1 MVGGDDYSRSMVEL
15 RSLSPSRANDFM
27 QCPMLY
33 RFRVVDKLPEPP
45 SLAALKGSLV
55 HAVLEDLFA
64 LPAADRTPS
73 AAQSML
79 PAAWSRLLA
88 KDPSVDQLFSGPDER
103 TAWLESASS
112 LVGTYFTLEYPGGV
126 QTEDRELFVET
137 QLDGGLKLRGFIDRV
152 DVAPTGETRIVDYKT
167 GKAPPPAFGAK
178 ADFQM
183 KFYALVVYRL
193 RGVLPHTLQLMYL
206 GSKDVVRYRPRIED
220 MRATEAKID
229 ALWNEIR
236 DAARSGNWRPRK
248 SKLCDWCHHRP
259 ICPAWGGT
267 PPDPP
272 DVTVL

>member
-1 MVGGDDYSRSMVEL
+1 MVEL

-27 QCPMLY
+27 QCQLLF
-33 RFRVVDKLPEPP
+33 RFRSVDKLPEPP

-64 LPAADRTPS
+64 LPASDRTEA

-79 PAAWSRLLA
+79 PAAWAKLLA
-88 KDPSVDQLFSGPDER
+88 KEPGVTELFSSADER
-103 TAWLESASS
+103 AAWLESASS
-112 LVGTYFTLEYPGGV
+112 LVGDYFTLEFPGGV
-126 QTEDRELFVET
+126 ETEDRELFVQT
-137 QLDGGLKLRGFIDRV
+137 KLDNGLTLRGFIDRV

-167 GKAPPPAFGAK
+167 GKAPPPQFGAK

-229 ALWNEIR
+229 GLWGEIR
-236 DAARSGNWRPRK
+236 AAAESGNWRPQK
-248 SKLCDWCHHRP
+248 SKLCDWCYHRP

-272 DVTVL
+272 EVTVL